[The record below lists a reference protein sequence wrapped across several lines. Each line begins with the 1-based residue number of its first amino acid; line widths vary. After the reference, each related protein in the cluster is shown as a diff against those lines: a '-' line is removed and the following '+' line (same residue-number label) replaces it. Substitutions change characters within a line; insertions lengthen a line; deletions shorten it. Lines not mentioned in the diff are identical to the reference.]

1 MDVGEGKMEMVDE
14 GGGEGAGDAHWRS
27 GSGGRRRW
35 KRWMLERWRWWMKEM
50 EKRQE
55 MDIGKVEMMEG
66 SDGKEAGDGCWKGR
80 GGNGVRRRWKRWMLE
95 RKRWK
100 LWREEME
107 KVDVGKVKMVDEG
120 DGEEPGDGCWRGG
133 NGGKRR

>member
-27 GSGGRRRW
+27 
-35 KRWMLERWRWWMKEM
+35 
-50 EKRQE
+50 
-55 MDIGKVEMMEG
+55 
-66 SDGKEAGDGCWKGR
+66 
-80 GGNGVRRRWKRWMLE
+80 GNGVRRRWKRWMLE